1 MAFRFEE
8 GGIRPLHSH
17 LNSQVS
23 YVAEGTFDVT
33 VDGETVRLGPGS
45 SFVRRAAPRSWV
57 VAVTEGILIDT
68 FNPRRDDFLETQ

>member
-1 MAFRFEE
+1 MLVAFRFEE

-33 VDGETVRLGPGS
+33 VDGETVRLGREAVSSSRRTSFMGS
-45 SFVRRAAPRSWV
+45 WLLLRVF
-57 VAVTEGILIDT
+57 
-68 FNPRRDDFLETQ
+68 